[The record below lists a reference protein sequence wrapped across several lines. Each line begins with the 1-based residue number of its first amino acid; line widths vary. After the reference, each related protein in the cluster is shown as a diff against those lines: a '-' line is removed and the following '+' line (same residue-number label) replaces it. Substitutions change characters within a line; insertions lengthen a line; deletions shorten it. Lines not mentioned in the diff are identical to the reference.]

1 VRAVV
6 FREIGAV
13 EVADVTEPVLAE
25 RGDAIVRVTRA
36 AICGSDLHYVHGKTP
51 LAPGDVIGH
60 EDVGVVE
67 SVGAAVSR
75 VARGDRVVA
84 SFDVACGA
92 CWFCAN
98 GQSALCDDVRM
109 LGGGPFL
116 GSLPGAQAEL
126 VRVPTADVNLLPI
139 PDGLDDERALFL
151 GDVMTTGYFAAA
163 SAGVARGAVVA
174 VVGAGPVGFF
184 CMQAARAL
192 GAARVFGIDPDPSRR
207 ELVAAAGAEPV
218 DPAARHPETVIADAT
233 EGRGADVAID
243 AVGSPPAFE
252 RAVGV
257 VRRGGSVVVVGVY
270 SSEVLE
276 IQLGVYWARALTIR
290 FTGLCPVHS
299 WWQRAMDEVLA
310 GRLDPGPLI
319 SHRLPLE
326 DAVRGYELFERREA
340 TKVVLIP

>member
-6 FREIGAV
+6 FREVGRV
-13 EVADVTEPVLAE
+13 EVADVAEPALTEP
-25 RGDAIVRVTRA
+25 GDAIVRVTRA
-36 AICGSDLHYVHGKTP
+36 AICGSDLHYVRGKTP

-60 EDVGVVE
+60 EAVGVVE
-67 SVGAAVSR
+67 RVGSAVTR
-75 VARGDRVVA
+75 LAPGDRVVA

-98 GQSALCDDVRM
+98 AQSGLCDELRM

-116 GSLPGAQAEL
+116 GSLPGAHAEL
-126 VRVPTADVNLLPI
+126 VRVPGADVNLLPI
-139 PDGLDDERALFL
+139 PDGLEDERALFL

-163 SAGVARGAVVA
+163 SAGIAAGAVVA
-174 VVGAGPVGFF
+174 VVGAGPVGYF
-184 CMQAARAL
+184 CMQAALAL
-192 GAARVFGIDPDPSRR
+192 GGARVFGIDPDPSRR

-218 DPAARHPETVIADAT
+218 DPAARHPETVLADAT

-243 AVGSPPAFE
+243 AVGSPAALQ
-252 RAVGV
+252 RAVDV

-270 SSEVLE
+270 ASELLE

-290 FTGLCPVHS
+290 FTGLCPVHA

-310 GRLDPGPLI
+310 GRLDPEPLI